1 MKRIT
6 KKIIILA
13 MTWAFLI
20 GGSGISTAEAASSP
34 DVFKDVSRHWA
45 KTQIEEAVAKGYVA
59 GYPNGT
65 FKPDAPVTRAQFIT
79 MLVRALGLEHGP
91 EGSTWY
97 TTYVK
102 AAKEAAIYQG
112 DADFAEWNM
121 NKEISREHMAWLA
134 VRAADESLVTVES
147 SGITKEAKT
156 DHWPKSTT
164 DNIITRT
171 DAEMLE
177 YYHGFLT
184 SEAFKK
190 GILLGFGGNEIGLV
204 RTTTRAQSVTV
215 IERILDLR
223 AGKKLTTD
231 KYAIAESELKW
242 LKTNLFIVAPHIFD
256 DQGEVVAS
264 NSIIVKNSM
273 KSDWVKENLILKNDL
288 FHAEVNQIVLV
299 NLGDPKDPNRKLLPA
314 AVNMGVKNKSGLGKV
329 PKDALVVIVDYE
341 VIENKMP
348 SKYTGLL
355 HLNFSGY
362 VSNDSVLVSSPKMF
376 YTDDENYGYLNNS
389 LYDTNRK
396 TTGKHTMTFIIPNS
410 KFTLEKRLDRLG
422 KPINDRLGR
431 QITVSLEP
439 LYAPGSSA
447 GVSSTFLS
455 GKTTHYEK

>member
-13 MTWAFLI
+13 MTWTFLL

-34 DVFKDVSRHWA
+34 DVFKDVSAHWA

-79 MLVRALGLEHGP
+79 MLVRALRLEHAP

-147 SGITKEAKT
+147 SGITKQAT
-156 DHWPKSTT
+156 TNHWPMSATE
-164 DNIITRT
+164 NVIQRT
-171 DAEMLE
+171 DAEMLD

-190 GILLGFGGNEIGLV
+190 GILLGFGGNEIGLE

-215 IERILDLR
+215 IERILDIR

-256 DQGEVVAS
+256 DQGEITTS
-264 NSIIVKNSM
+264 LNTILKNSM
-273 KSDWVKENLILKNDL
+273 KINWKKENLVLKDAY
-288 FHAEVNQIVLV
+288 FHAEVNEIILV
-299 NLGDPKDPNRKLLPA
+299 NLGDPKDPNRKLLPSA
-314 AVNMGVKNKSGLGKV
+314 TNMGVSFSEMGIV
-329 PKDALVVIVDYE
+329 PKDAFVIIVNYE
-341 VIENKMP
+341 VYENKMP
-348 SKYTGLL
+348 SKYDGLL
-355 HLNFSGY
+355 YLKFSGY
-362 VSNDSVLVSSPKMF
+362 VDNNNSLVPRARML
-376 YTDDENYGYLNNS
+376 YTNSKQYNHLNNS
-389 LYDTNRK
+389 LFDGSLK
-396 TTGKHTMTFIIPNS
+396 ATGKHSMAYIIPNS
-410 KFTLEKRLDRLG
+410 GYTLEKRLDRRG
-422 KPINDRLGR
+422 NPINDNLGR
-431 QITVSLEP
+431 QLIISLNS
-439 LYAPGSSA
+439 LMAPGSS
-447 GVSSTFLS
+447 GGINSKIIT
-455 GKTTHYEK
+455 GMTTHYDK